1 MGERSDRVP
10 DSTALSLALGENEA
24 MNTLAVILEAPQRL
38 ALRALEMKPVEDSDV
53 LVEIAFSGISTGT
66 EKLLWS
72 GQMPP
77 FPGLGY
83 PLVPGY
89 ESVGRICD
97 AGPAA
102 RGRIG
107 DWVFVPGANCFAGAR
122 GLFGGTARR
131 VVVPSARALP
141 IPEHLGEAGVLCALA
156 ATALHAIKGGFAR
169 AAALPDL
176 IIGHGVLGRLL
187 ARITLALG
195 GAAPTVWEV
204 SPARR
209 SGAVGYQVIAPEA
222 DERRDYRAIYDASGD
237 AGLID
242 TLIERLAKGGEIV
255 LAGFY
260 SERVSFA
267 FPAAFMREAHL
278 RVAAEWQPG
287 DLAETR
293 ALIECGRLDLKG
305 LITNRRPAGEALEA
319 YPQAFSD
326 PACLKMVL
334 DWSQC

>member
-1 MGERSDRVP
+1 
-10 DSTALSLALGENEA
+10 
-24 MNTLAVILEAPQRL
+24 MNTLAVILEAPKRL
-38 ALRALEMKPVEDSDV
+38 SLRALEMKPVEDSDV

-156 ATALHAIKGGFAR
+156 ATALHAIKGGFAH

-209 SGAVGYQVIAPEA
+209 SGAAGYQVIAPEA

-278 RVAAEWQPG
+278 RIAAEWQPG